1 MSKVYIHYEGFPPAP
16 EKTSKLSIPKK
27 WLTDRCVVDVIELFA
42 DAYNKANPDHAIEK
56 ELVHLQADGCDLI
69 R

>member
-27 WLTDRCVVDVIELFA
+27 WLDTKCVSDVIELFT
-42 DAYNKANPDHAIEK
+42 DAYNKTNADHAIDK
-56 ELVHLQADGCDLI
+56 DTVHFQTE